1 MPQLTAQRPRVVTL
15 DRICEA
21 LDGVS
26 RSYVV
31 DVYDS
36 RRTVMIPGATATS
49 YIDLVSG
56 ILLSL
61 IHI

>member
-15 DRICEA
+15 ERICEA
-21 LDGVS
+21 LDGAS

-36 RRTVMIPGATATS
+36 RRTVMMPGATATS
-49 YIDLVSG
+49 YIDLV
-56 ILLSL
+56 
-61 IHI
+61 